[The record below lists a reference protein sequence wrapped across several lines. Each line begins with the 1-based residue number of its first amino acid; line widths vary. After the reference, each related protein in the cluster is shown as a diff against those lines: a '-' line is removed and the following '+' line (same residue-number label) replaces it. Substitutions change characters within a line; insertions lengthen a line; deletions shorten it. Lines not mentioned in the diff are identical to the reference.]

1 MTSVLRRVTEIVA
14 EGFGEP
20 TNTLTSDT
28 RFVEDLSASLDLVEV
43 IMECEEEFG
52 LSIPDE
58 DAAHLLT
65 IGMLA
70 ADIERRLEHKT
81 GRVWPP
87 APKAPDTKG
96 AL

>member
-1 MTSVLRRVTEIVA
+1 MMEVLQRVKEIVA

-20 TNTLTSDT
+20 LDTLTPDT
-28 RFVEDLSASLDLVEV
+28 RFFEDLAASLDFEET
-43 IMECEEEFG
+43 IMSCEEAFG
-52 LSIPDE
+52 IFIPDE
-58 DAAHLLT
+58 EAAHLLT
-65 IGMLA
+65 IGLLA

-96 AL
+96 PL